1 MRYTKFQIGTPSCS
15 TLSLRKKPHVSNYV
29 PNSRCMRQSYLSV
42 SFNSNILLLNYMS
55 STVKRRWERIISRGF
70 EASTSDGTC
79 SQGQGSG
86 AMLEGIREGVQGVS
100 RFLAAGLAI
109 GELSPPLSPAPPRPG
124 LRRTHSANQ
133 SSSSISTN
141 TTKSTRFSQS
151 SVSSIG
157 EEPLIL
163 NGPSPSKEH
172 DTVQVLIVRDTG
184 ATPTMSPNPDFV
196 HKQQQQE
203 QQQRAAALVE
213 SSPETEPDCFP
224 SSSMRKSTKIH
235 RRKSRDNS
243 NSVNLTLPLDNI
255 LTLPDLK
262 REVTRATMHGSP
274 MPPIPGLGSLTL
286 GTTSPPVVS
295 WVGSVGKKWEELQ
308 RGSTYVFIPLFLLL
322 PTDLCPWI

>member
-1 MRYTKFQIGTPSCS
+1 
-15 TLSLRKKPHVSNYV
+15 
-29 PNSRCMRQSYLSV
+29 
-42 SFNSNILLLNYMS
+42 MS

-70 EASTSDGTC
+70 EASTLDGTC

-157 EEPLIL
+157 EEPLML

-243 NSVNLTLPLDNI
+243 NSVNLTLPLENI
-255 LTLPDLK
+255 LTLPDPAFSSRSVSPSVDLK
-262 REVTRATMHGSP
+262 REVTRATMPGSP
-274 MPPIPGLGSLTL
+274 MPPMSSIPGLGSLTL

-308 RGSTYVFIPLFLLL
+308 RGSTYVSIPLFLLL
-322 PTDLCPWI
+322 PTDLCPWT